1 MKWDIKCRSTLDVMI
16 VKSEIVLICVTGSE
30 DGDEDTQPLDCR
42 RQVKSF
48 EPVLDILLDMSVA
61 SLLTSSSVS
70 GQLSSGPDLARAHI
84 QTG

>member
-1 MKWDIKCRSTLDVMI
+1 MSI
-16 VKSEIVLICVTGSE
+16 KSEIVLVCVTGSK

-42 RQVKSF
+42 RQVKSI

-70 GQLSSGPDLARAHI
+70 GQLSAGQSLARAHI